1 MSAQQRTIAVMGA
14 GAVGGYYG
22 ARLALAGHRVHFIA
36 RGAVLAALRRDGLR
50 VVRDKESFTLPSV
63 SATDNPQEAG
73 EADLVLVTI
82 KGNDLDTATRAI
94 APMVREGTIVLPLL
108 NGVDISE
115 RISSGLGR
123 GIVLDGLTFMPA
135 SVPEPGVVRQA
146 GDELPLLLGPRFP
159 EQTGAASETVTLLQG
174 ASINAI
180 LCEDMQKEIWTK
192 FITFNALAGAESVN
206 RCNLGAMLAGQD
218 SLKLFKNLLQE
229 GEDLALAAG
238 VGIEQ
243 GMVERMVKVVSQYPA
258 EHKASM
264 LQDLERGKP
273 LELETTHGAALGIGR
288 KLGVP
293 TPELQRAYDALKPYA
308 AGVPRAASLEQSPPQ
323 AD

>member
-63 SATDNPQEAG
+63 SATDNPQDVG

-123 GIVLDGLTFMPA
+123 GIVLDGLTF
-135 SVPEPGVVRQA
+135 
-146 GDELPLLLGPRFP
+146 
-159 EQTGAASETVTLLQG
+159 
-174 ASINAI
+174 
-180 LCEDMQKEIWTK
+180 
-192 FITFNALAGAESVN
+192 
-206 RCNLGAMLAGQD
+206 
-218 SLKLFKNLLQE
+218 
-229 GEDLALAAG
+229 
-238 VGIEQ
+238 
-243 GMVERMVKVVSQYPA
+243 
-258 EHKASM
+258 
-264 LQDLERGKP
+264 
-273 LELETTHGAALGIGR
+273 
-288 KLGVP
+288 
-293 TPELQRAYDALKPYA
+293 
-308 AGVPRAASLEQSPPQ
+308 
-323 AD
+323 